1 MSEIFL
7 GQVYMVHIEGTQNLY
22 YHYNSLNTNNIHF
35 LLFNKRD
42 FSSAGGVFYGTPPIF
57 LPFLVPLKS
66 LRANELR

>member
-35 LLFNKRD
+35 YYSIKETFQVQEVCFTAHLLF
-42 FSSAGGVFYGTPPIF
+42 FCLFWSHLSP
-57 LPFLVPLKS
+57 
-66 LRANELR
+66 